1 MGRAK
6 QATHSPNR
14 KNSINKGGP
23 NPRQRRKSSLLALV
37 SPDDVTEGTLQVWR
51 TLPSKIRQDPSL
63 LPFQVE
69 NERVNGAYAGFEC
82 IISCS
87 FKIKFIYFLNVF
99 VYSLYNRIWYCRSK

>member
-6 QATHSPNR
+6 QVTHSPHR
-14 KNSINKGGP
+14 KNSTNKGL
-23 NPRQRRKSSLLALV
+23 NPPPRPRRKSSILALV

-69 NERVNGAYAGFEC
+69 NERVNGTY
-82 IISCS
+82 
-87 FKIKFIYFLNVF
+87 V
-99 VYSLYNRIWYCRSK
+99 RT

>member
-6 QATHSPNR
+6 QVTHSPHR
-14 KNSINKGGP
+14 KNSINKGP
-23 NPRQRRKSSLLALV
+23 PPRQRRKSSLLALV

-69 NERVNGAYAGFEC
+69 NERVNGSYVKSGLA
-82 IISCS
+82 IV
-87 FKIKFIYFLNVF
+87 YF
-99 VYSLYNRIWYCRSK
+99 